1 MPGSRSSSLPGS
13 VRSFWGRLR
22 WSTMIQWLP
31 CDFQSHRRPSG
42 AFDATAVLMAQ
53 FLRRHRS
60 PPESR
65 LRLPSKVEPVKV
77 DAVSCELIDR
87 LLELIRLAEA
97 NDRPL
102 TVRLLKMAL
111 LNELKASVET

>member
-1 MPGSRSSSLPGS
+1 M
-13 VRSFWGRLR
+13 
-22 WSTMIQWLP
+22 
-31 CDFQSHRRPSG
+31 
-42 AFDATAVLMAQ
+42 
-53 FLRRHRS
+53 
-60 PPESR
+60 
-65 LRLPSKVEPVKV
+65 EPVKV